1 MPYAQTKHHL
11 LSSSQPHLCRL
22 CCGKPPSSQVLWRWS
37 LYQHLLESGFFFQ
50 IIQTC
55 SEIKKTVKL
64 ILLLKLNI
72 FCQSSFYYYYY
83 QSPITKTFVN
93 PNELQ
98 FILEIPMNIGQ
109 SLFQEMSY

>member
-50 IIQTC
+50 IISNMLRDQENSKINSIIET
-55 SEIKKTVKL
+55 EYIL
-64 ILLLKLNI
+64 PIFFLLLLLPI
-72 FCQSSFYYYYY
+72 SYY
-83 QSPITKTFVN
+83 
-93 PNELQ
+93 
-98 FILEIPMNIGQ
+98 
-109 SLFQEMSY
+109 